1 MGSSCSLQLVAV
13 VILAMAWRAQCSHVL
28 QLNEAIMTELPVA
41 SADPF
46 FPAVLQDVDP
56 DYVARKWNS
65 TRRIL
70 SSANGNP
77 VDDCW
82 RSDPNWHTH
91 RQALADC
98 AIGFGKNAVGGK
110 AGNVYVV
117 TDDGDD
123 DVVNPKEG
131 TLRYGVLQ
139 SEPLWIIFDRNMKI
153 KLKNELILTSY
164 KTIDG
169 RGANVHLSGGAG
181 LKIQFVQNII
191 VHGIHMHNIVPT
203 GPATIRS
210 TPDHVGHRDKTDG
223 TAIAIFTSHDIWVD
237 HCFFSKADDGL
248 VDAIRGST
256 RITVSNCYFSHQD
269 KAMLFGAHKQDTE
282 DRDMTVTVAFNHF
295 GPGLIQRL
303 PRMRFGYCHVVNNN
317 YPSGWGMYA
326 IGGSEDPTFLSEGN
340 RFVASGTKEVTKRVD
355 DGGKDYGGEENWN
368 WASNGD
374 LFLNGAIFESS
385 GANDGATVYKL
396 ATSLSARPASMVES
410 ITSDSGPLIC
420 AAGDG
425 YCAGNYDIQSI
436 GSGTN
441 RLHPPVF
448 FLSTILLLLPLI
460 FHFLKLNSLQS

>member
-1 MGSSCSLQLVAV
+1 MESSLLAHVVLVA
-13 VILAMAWRAQCSHVL
+13 LAWWVQCSDGL
-28 QLNEAIMTELPVA
+28 LLIEPPMTQLLS
-41 SADPF
+41 SADRY
-46 FPAVLQDVDP
+46 LSDSLKTVDP
-56 DYVARKWNS
+56 LYVARKRNS

-82 RSDPNWHTH
+82 RSDPNWHTN

-98 AIGFGKNAVGGK
+98 AIGFGKHAAGGK
-110 AGNVYVV
+110 AGKVYVV
-117 TDDGDD
+117 TDDSDD
-123 DVVNPKEG
+123 NVVEPKEG

-139 SEPLWIIFDRNMKI
+139 EEPLWIIFDRNMKI
-153 KLKNELILTSY
+153 RLKNELIMTSY

-203 GPATIRS
+203 GPAKIRS
-210 TPDHVGHRDKTDG
+210 SPDHVGHRDKTDG

-269 KAMLFGAHKQDTE
+269 KVMLFGAHKQDTE

-303 PRMRFGYCHVVNNN
+303 PRMRFGYCHVVNND

-340 RFVASGTKEVTKRVD
+340 RFVASDAKEVTKRVD
-355 DGGKDYGGEENWN
+355 DGGKDYGGEDNWN

-374 LFLNGAIFESS
+374 LFLNGAIFKSS
-385 GANDGATVYKL
+385 GASDGASVYNM
-396 ATSLSARPASMVES
+396 ATSLSARPASLVES
-410 ITSDSGPLIC
+410 ITSDSGPLMC
-420 AAGDG
+420 TAGDG

-436 GSGTN
+436 SSGVDRN
-441 RLHPPVF
+441 QPPTFSLPICSIVF
-448 FLSTILLLLPLI
+448 ILLPL
-460 FHFLKLNSLQS
+460 FLN